1 MSNEAQSTGGLQA
14 LQIGSEG
21 HAQGFTTGGGPVG
34 FHLGRIDL
42 DLDRAPGTGTMT
54 VTIRR
59 SNALGDPGD
68 VVYTLYNPTNVGTG
82 LQKFMA
88 PARAYLCA
96 NTDYFVHMAYSGGG
110 TQPRWNLADSSS
122 QDSGV
127 QSGWS
132 IEDTHSVASNGNWAD
147 APFPFKMRVVG
158 LNVPPAAP
166 VNLTAMPG
174 DGHVRVTWD
183 NPGNISI
190 RKYQYSA
197 DGGMTFNHMNGS
209 DRDTTSFTFSNL
221 TNGTEYTLAMR
232 ASNLSGNGTAA
243 TVTAMPSE

>member
-1 MSNEAQSTGGLQA
+1 
-14 LQIGSEG
+14 
-21 HAQGFTTGGGPVG
+21 
-34 FHLGRIDL
+34 
-42 DLDRAPGTGTMT
+42 
-54 VTIRR
+54 
-59 SNALGDPGD
+59 
-68 VVYTLYNPTNVGTG
+68 
-82 LQKFMA
+82 
-88 PARAYLCA
+88 
-96 NTDYFVHMAYSGGG
+96 
-110 TQPRWNLADSSS
+110 
-122 QDSGV
+122 
-127 QSGWS
+127 
-132 IEDTHSVASNGNWAD
+132 
-147 APFPFKMRVVG
+147 
-158 LNVPPAAP
+158 
-166 VNLTAMPG
+166 MPG